1 MQLAAFRL
9 AVKAQAQ
16 GGVPSFAALL
26 GQQPRNERG
35 VFGGVLQHPA
45 GELQLLPDV
54 GVIVGGTVA
63 AVCTDDGGELLPQQ
77 VAGAPF
83 RGGKGEPMAGHAVH
97 GDLGEGTIADAVQV
111 DAEGL
116 LHMGDGPLQI
126 FLGLLLGSAGGLHK
140 DGIITALVAGGEPEV
155 GILA

>member
-1 MQLAAFRL
+1 
-9 AVKAQAQ
+9 
-16 GGVPSFAALL
+16 
-26 GQQPRNERG
+26 
-35 VFGGVLQHPA
+35 
-45 GELQLLPDV
+45 
-54 GVIVGGTVA
+54 
-63 AVCTDDGGELLPQQ
+63 
-77 VAGAPF
+77 
-83 RGGKGEPMAGHAVH
+83 MAGHAVY

-140 DGIITALVAGGEPEV
+140 DGIITALVAGGELEV